1 MHIIRRH
8 MLIALMAMGLMAA
21 VTHSSLA
28 EDQIVKVSLADKGLE
43 LEMPTTLGMGMG
55 GDMSKATMGI
65 EVSEA
70 TLKAGKITFEVTNV
84 STEMI
89 HEMIIAPVAD
99 PSIPLSYSA
108 DEYRVMEEVSGY
120 LGEISDLDPLA
131 AGALTLA
138 LKPGT
143 YILFC
148 NLPGH
153 YMAGMWTLITVV

>member
-99 PSIPLSYSA
+99 PSIPLS
-108 DEYRVMEEVSGY
+108 
-120 LGEISDLDPLA
+120 
-131 AGALTLA
+131 
-138 LKPGT
+138 
-143 YILFC
+143 
-148 NLPGH
+148 
-153 YMAGMWTLITVV
+153 